1 MANTVRMYDRDFYAW
16 AVASAG
22 LIRAGRLE
30 EVDLDHVAEKLEGI
44 GKSERRAVVTG
55 AGG

>member
-1 MANTVRMYDRDFYAW
+1 MASTVRMYDGDFYAW
-16 AVASAG
+16 AVANAE
-22 LIRAGRLE
+22 LIRAGRLD
-30 EVDLDHVAEKLEGI
+30 EVDLVHVAQELEGI

>member
-16 AVASAG
+16 AVANAE
-22 LIRAGRLE
+22 LIRAGRLD
-30 EVDLDHVAEKLEGI
+30 EVDLVHVAQELEGI